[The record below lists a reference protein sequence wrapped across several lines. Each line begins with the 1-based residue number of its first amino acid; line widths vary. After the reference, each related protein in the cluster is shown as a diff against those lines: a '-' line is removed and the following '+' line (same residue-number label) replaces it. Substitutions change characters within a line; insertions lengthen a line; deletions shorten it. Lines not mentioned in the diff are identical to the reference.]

1 MNHSIYYQPAREI
14 PVLGE
19 YDVIVC
25 GGGPAGCAAALSARR
40 AGLTV
45 LLVERQGQLGGMGT
59 SGLVSHWLGGRT
71 ANGRWIV
78 GGIFREMSEEAAAQ
92 GFALL
97 PREAAGVKYPP
108 HGWTNGL
115 VHGVPFDPFAMAAYL
130 DRKMLKDGVEILFDT
145 RVVEAVVADGRIRHL
160 LLANK
165 AGIQAVAA
173 RAVIDATGDAD
184 VAACAGCPT
193 VLGRDGDHLM
203 TPTTLMFHVDNVDQ
217 AALSAY
223 IQDKESPRLKELI
236 LALRASGEWTF
247 PYEIFISVQL
257 QEPGVMMIN
266 TSRLVGID
274 GTTPRSLTQGLIQG
288 REETQQLLALM
299 RKHVPGCAQARIKA
313 VASLL
318 GVRET
323 RRIVGDTVLSVDD
336 VVAGKSFAD
345 TIGFAG
351 YWWDLPDPKRPSHQ
365 PMDGRKAPY
374 PTPIPYR
381 VMVPCAVKNLI
392 CPGRAIS
399 VERDVLGPLRVM
411 APCMA
416 MGEAAGLAATQV
428 VTRELAFAEVE
439 VASLQAQLRAQGAIL
454 DWEG

>member
-1 MNHSIYYQPAREI
+1 MTTAIHQPAREI
-14 PVLGE
+14 PVRGE
-19 YDVIVC
+19 FDVVVC
-25 GGGPAGCAAALSARR
+25 GGGPTGCAAALSARR

-45 LLVERQGQLGGMGT
+45 LLVENQGQLGGMGT

-71 ANGRWIV
+71 ADGRWIV

-97 PREAAGVKYPP
+97 PQETAGVKYPP
-108 HGWTNGL
+108 HGWFNGL

-130 DRKMLKDGVEILFDT
+130 DRKMLAAGVEILFDT
-145 RVVEAVVADGRIRHL
+145 RVVEAAVADGRIRHL
-160 LLANK
+160 FLANK

-184 VAACAGCPT
+184 VAARAGCPT

-217 AALSAY
+217 TALAAY
-223 IQDKESPRLKELI
+223 IQEKESPRLKELI

-274 GTTPRSLTQGLIQG
+274 GTDPHSLTQGLIQG
-288 REETQQLLALM
+288 RAETQQLLALM
-299 RKHVPGCAQARIKA
+299 RKHIPGCARARIKA

-323 RRIVGDTVLSVDD
+323 RRIVGDYVLSVDD
-336 VVAGKSFAD
+336 LITGKAFAD
-345 TIGFAG
+345 TIGLSG
-351 YWWDLPDPKRPSHQ
+351 YGWDLPDPKRPSHQ
-365 PMDGRKAPY
+365 PMHGVKAPY

-381 VMVPCAVKNLI
+381 VMVPRAVQNLI
-392 CPGRAIS
+392 CPGRAVS

-411 APCMA
+411 APVMA
-416 MGEAAGLAATQV
+416 MGEAAGLAAVQV
-428 VTRELAFAEVE
+428 VARGLAFAEVD
-439 VASLQAQLRAQGAIL
+439 VPRLRAELKTQGAIV
-454 DWEG
+454 DWHQ

>member
-1 MNHSIYYQPAREI
+1 MIRSIYHQPAREI
-14 PVLGE
+14 PLLGE
-19 YDVIVC
+19 YDVVVC
-25 GGGPAGCAAALSARR
+25 GGGPAGCAAALSVRR

-45 LLVERQGQLGGMGT
+45 LLVESQGQLGGMGT

-71 ANGRWIV
+71 ADGRWIV
-78 GGIFREMSEEAAAQ
+78 GGIFREMAEEAATH

-97 PREAAGVKYPP
+97 PRETAGAKYPP
-108 HGWTNGL
+108 HGWVNGL

-130 DRKMLKDGVEILFDT
+130 DRKMLADGVELLFDT
-145 RVVEAVVADGRIRHL
+145 RVVEAVVTDGRMSHL

-165 AGIQAVAA
+165 AGLLAVAA

-184 VAACAGCPT
+184 VAARAGCPT

-217 AALSAY
+217 AVLAAY
-223 IQDKESPRLKELI
+223 IQDQESPRLKELI

-266 TSRLVGID
+266 TSRLVGVD
-274 GTTPRSLTQGLIQG
+274 GTDPRSLTQGLIQG
-288 REETQQLLALM
+288 RAETQQLLALM
-299 RKHVPGCAQARIKA
+299 RKHIPGCAQARIKA

-323 RRIVGDTVLSVDD
+323 RRIVGEYVLSVDD
-336 VVAGKSFAD
+336 LVTGKAFAD
-345 TIGFAG
+345 TIGLSG
-351 YWWDLPDPKRPSHQ
+351 YGWDLPDPKRPSHQ
-365 PMDGRKAPY
+365 PMEGRKAPY

-381 VMVPCAVKNLI
+381 VLVPRAVKNLI

-399 VERDVLGPLRVM
+399 VEREVLGPLRVM

-416 MGEAAGLAATQV
+416 MGEAAGLAAKQV
-428 VTRELAFAEVE
+428 VTQKIAFAEVD

>member
-1 MNHSIYYQPAREI
+1 
-14 PVLGE
+14 
-19 YDVIVC
+19 
-25 GGGPAGCAAALSARR
+25 
-40 AGLTV
+40 
-45 LLVERQGQLGGMGT
+45 MGT

>member
-1 MNHSIYYQPAREI
+1 MKTTIHEPAREI

-19 YDVIVC
+19 FDVVVC

-40 AGLTV
+40 AGLSV
-45 LLVERQGQLGGMGT
+45 LLVESQGQLGGMGT

-78 GGIFREMSEEAAAQ
+78 GGIFRELAEEAVAQ

-97 PREAAGVKYPP
+97 PRETAGVKYQP
-108 HGWTNGL
+108 HGWFNGL

-130 DRKMLKDGVEILFDT
+130 DRKMMADKVEILFDT
-145 RVVEAVVADGRIRHL
+145 RVVDARVADGRISHL
-160 LLANK
+160 FLANK

-184 VAACAGCPT
+184 VAARAGWPT

-217 AALSAY
+217 AALAAY

-236 LALRASGEWTF
+236 LALRASGAWTF

-274 GTTPRSLTQGLIQG
+274 GTDPRSLTRGMIQG

-299 RKHVPGCAQARIKA
+299 RKHIPGCAQARIKA

-323 RRIVGDTVLSVDD
+323 RRIVGDYVLSVDD
-336 VVAGKSFAD
+336 LVTGKSFAD
-345 TIGFAG
+345 TIGFSG

-365 PMDGRKAPY
+365 PMEGRKAPY

-381 VMVPCAVKNLI
+381 VVVPRAVENLI

-416 MGEAAGLAATQV
+416 MGEAAGLAAKQV
-428 VTRELAFAEVE
+428 VTRNIAFANVDI
-439 VASLQAQLRAQGAIL
+439 AALQTTLRAKGAIL
-454 DWEG
+454 DWEW

>member
-1 MNHSIYYQPAREI
+1 MKNTIQEPAREI
-14 PVLGE
+14 PVIGE
-19 YDVIVC
+19 YDVAVC

-40 AGLTV
+40 AGLSV

-71 ANGRWIV
+71 ADGRWIV

-97 PREAAGVKYPP
+97 PREAVGVKYPP
-108 HGWTNGL
+108 YGWTNGL
-115 VHGVPFDPFAMAAYL
+115 VHGVPFDPFAMSAYL
-130 DRKMLKDGVEILFDT
+130 DRKMLKDGVELLFDT
-145 RVVEAVVADGRIRHL
+145 RVVDAKVADGRITHL

-165 AGIQAVAA
+165 AGIQAVAT

-217 AALSAY
+217 TALSAY
-223 IQDKESPRLKELI
+223 IHDKDSPRLKELI
-236 LALRASGEWTF
+236 LALRASGEWKF
-247 PYEIFISVQL
+247 PYDIFISVQL
-257 QEPGVMMIN
+257 QEPGVMMVN

-381 VMVPCAVKNLI
+381 VMVPRVMKNLI

-416 MGEAAGLAATQV
+416 MGEAAGLAAKQV
-428 VTRELAFAEVE
+428 VARTIAFAEVDI
-439 VASLQAQLRAQGAIL
+439 ASLQAQLRAQGAIL
-454 DWEG
+454 DWKG

>member
-1 MNHSIYYQPAREI
+1 M
-14 PVLGE
+14 
-19 YDVIVC
+19 C
-25 GGGPAGCAAALSARR
+25 
-40 AGLTV
+40 
-45 LLVERQGQLGGMGT
+45 
-59 SGLVSHWLGGRT
+59 
-71 ANGRWIV
+71 
-78 GGIFREMSEEAAAQ
+78 
-92 GFALL
+92 
-97 PREAAGVKYPP
+97 
-108 HGWTNGL
+108 
-115 VHGVPFDPFAMAAYL
+115 
-130 DRKMLKDGVEILFDT
+130 
-145 RVVEAVVADGRIRHL
+145 IRDSSNL

-173 RAVIDATGDAD
+173 RAVVDATGDAD
-184 VAACAGCPT
+184 VAARAGCPT

-217 AALSAY
+217 VALAAY
-223 IQDKESPRLKELI
+223 IHDRDTPRLKELI

-257 QEPGVMMIN
+257 QEPSVMMIN

-274 GTTPRSLTQGLIQG
+274 GTDPRSLTRGLIQG

-299 RKHVPGCAQARIKA
+299 RKHIPGCAHARIKA
-313 VASLL
+313 VATLL

-323 RRIVGDTVLSVDD
+323 RRIVGDEVMSVDD
-336 VVAGKSFAD
+336 LVTGKSFTD
-345 TIGFAG
+345 IIGFSG

-365 PMDGRKAPY
+365 PMEGRNAPY

-381 VMVPCAVKNLI
+381 VMVPRAVKNLI

-428 VTRELAFAEVE
+428 VTRNIAFANVDI
-439 VASLQAQLRAQGAIL
+439 AALQTTLRVQGAIL
-454 DWEG
+454 DWEVNHE